1 MLVYRKTKG
10 AGIYSAYS
18 KEEFIVAELVRFL
31 KKEISQLEE
40 DLLHVKNEASY
51 SVLLNELKIKK
62 GMLNKITS

>member
-1 MLVYRKTKG
+1 M
-10 AGIYSAYS
+10 
-18 KEEFIVAELVRFL
+18 AELVRYL

-51 SVLLNELKIKK
+51 SVLLNELKVKK